1 MPTKNA
7 PISTDT
13 APSPVAA
20 TAPPLE
26 RAIASGRPIIT
37 TEHER
42 SLRDELE
49 HLRHRL
55 EVEFT
60 ERLREARLYGAPDV
74 NDDYLQIKE
83 EEAVLVAGIVRITM
97 LLEAA
102 IVVDSADVDDDV
114 ITLGSEVE
122 VHDRTRRRRHT
133 LRLVGGFEP
142 LTDGVAS
149 AGSPVGQALMGR
161 RAGDVV
167 EVVLPN
173 GRKRR
178 LEIISVEPAAPSA

>member
-1 MPTKNA
+1 MPT
-7 PISTDT
+7 D
-13 APSPVAA
+13 
-20 TAPPLE
+20 
-26 RAIASGRPIIT
+26 AIACGRPIIT

-42 SLRDELE
+42 SLREELDR
-49 HLRHRL
+49 LRHRL

-74 NDDYLQIKE
+74 NDEYLQIKE
-83 EEAVLVAGIVRITM
+83 EEAVLVAGIARITM
-97 LLEAA
+97 LLETA
-102 IVVDSADVDDDV
+102 IVVDAAAVDDEL
-114 ITLGSEVE
+114 ITLGSAVE
-122 VHDRTRRRRHT
+122 VYDRTRRRRHR

-142 LTDGVAS
+142 LSDGVAS

-173 GRKRR
+173 GRKRK
-178 LEIISVEPAAPSA
+178 LEIIAVEPVAPLVEVTPA